1 MAENDKA
8 VADATPAAEVSAEQV
23 KDSAWPKPGD
33 EGYVTPDGT
42 EQSRRQL
49 AENRQAA
56 ADRMA
61 AGSTVHGA
69 PMATPV
75 PQVRTEGEAAVARA
89 DAYSGKTDADR
100 RAGVT
105 KFIREGLE
113 GREAEAAKRDEA
125 DRKAA
130 ESASDQAADVRTAD
144 VSKGRTVR

>member
-8 VADATPAAEVSAEQV
+8 VSDATPAAEVSAEQV
-23 KDSAWPKPGD
+23 KDSGWPRPGD

-69 PMATPV
+69 PMATPG
-75 PQVRTEGEAAVARA
+75 PQVREQSEAAVARA
-89 DAYSGKTDADR
+89 EGYSGATDADR
-100 RAGVT
+100 KAGVT
-105 KFIREGLE
+105 KFIREGLA
-113 GREAEAAKRDEA
+113 GAQDEADKRAEA
-125 DRKAA
+125 DRKAVDG
-130 ESASDQAADVRTAD
+130 ASGGASDVRTAD
-144 VSKGRTVR
+144 VSKGRTAR